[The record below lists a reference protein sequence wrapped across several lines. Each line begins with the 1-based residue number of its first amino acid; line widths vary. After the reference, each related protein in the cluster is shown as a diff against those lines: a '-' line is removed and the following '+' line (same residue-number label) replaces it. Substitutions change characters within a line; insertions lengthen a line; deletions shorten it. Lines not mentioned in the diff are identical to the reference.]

1 MGPVFERGSK
11 ATRKDLLVWS
21 LRRAEPTGA
30 RFGLSVSR
38 KVGPAVRRNR
48 LKRLLREAFRLNRAE
63 VDPRAD
69 VVAYPRPGCA
79 WTGLPDAEA
88 ALTGAL
94 RSAGLM
100 EKI

>member
-1 MGPVFERGSK
+1 MGPVFERGAK
-11 ATRKDLLVWS
+11 QTRRDLLVWS
-21 LRRAEPTGA
+21 LRRAEGGGA

-48 LKRLLREAFRLNRAE
+48 LKRLLREAFRLNRA
-63 VDPRAD
+63 VLDPRAD

-79 WTGLPDAEA
+79 WKGLPEAEA

-94 RSAGLM
+94 RAAGLM
-100 EKI
+100 ERQ